1 MKDYSGVIVLEM
13 LTQLISTVGFP
24 IAVTVYLLWYV
35 NKQSAQHKE
44 EMDNVTQAIQNNTLA
59 LTQLIDAIT
68 YKGGMTNGV
77 EVHGQPASDI
87 H

>member
-1 MKDYSGVIVLEM
+1 MEALA
-13 LTQLISTVGFP
+13 QLVSAVGFP

-35 NKQSAQHKE
+35 NKQSTQHKE

-59 LTQLIDAIT
+59 LTQLIATIE
-68 YKGGMTNGV
+68 YKGGAENGV
-77 EVHGQPASDI
+77 EIHGFTSSDI